1 MIRLITVLIFITSI
15 LSQDAIKS
23 SSIVLDEKSRSE
35 MLLNLSGIDTTK
47 REEIKQYWQKEEIE
61 GLEVIV
67 NKQSALIY
75 SCYKK
80 FKSKLH
86 EKRGFIKVKF
96 EIKANGKVDR
106 KSIKL
111 LSTSIKYKELV
122 SCVLKRVKYFKN
134 FKPAKYSL
142 AKNYVFEKKWNF

>member
-1 MIRLITVLIFITSI
+1 MRLKISKL
-15 LSQDAIKS
+15 
-23 SSIVLDEKSRSE
+23 
-35 MLLNLSGIDTTK
+35 DTTK
-47 REEIKQYWQKEEIE
+47 REEIKQYWQKEEID
-61 GLEVIV
+61 GLEIIV
-67 NKQSALIY
+67 KKQSALIY

-86 EKRGFIKVKF
+86 EKRGFIKVAF

-111 LSTSIKYKELV
+111 LSTSIKNRELI
-122 SCVLKRVKYFKN
+122 SCILKRVKYFKN

-142 AKNYVFEKKWNF
+142 AKNYKFEKKWNF